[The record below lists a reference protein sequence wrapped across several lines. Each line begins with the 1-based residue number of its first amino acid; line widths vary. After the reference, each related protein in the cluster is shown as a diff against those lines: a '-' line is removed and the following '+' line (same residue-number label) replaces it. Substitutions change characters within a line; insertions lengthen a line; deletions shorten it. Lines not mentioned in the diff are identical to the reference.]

1 VATEN
6 KIMTKRIYTKIVG
19 TGSYIPTRTIGN
31 EYFNNYTFY
40 DQSTNEPFEKSNEEI
55 IQKFKEITNISER
68 RWISDEFQ
76 NSDMAFMA
84 VKDACES
91 AGIDPETLDFIIV
104 AHNFGDVD
112 PESTRVDILPSLA
125 NRVKAKLEIRN
136 PSCFCHDLISG
147 CPGWTQGMIT
157 ADAYIRS
164 GISKRGIVVGTDV
177 LSRISDPHDRDTM
190 IYADG
195 AGATIVEALESEEPT
210 GILSH
215 SSRSDSVQYWN
226 LLTNGKSFNPEFTGN
241 DQFIKML
248 GHKLYVYALSFVPG
262 VVKDSIEKAGL
273 QLSDIKKVL
282 IHQAN
287 EKMDEA
293 ILKNVFKLYHEKQIP
308 AGIMPMTIEKL
319 GNSSTATVPTLLDLI
334 LKGKMEGQEINEGE
348 YIILASVGA
357 GMNINSIVYKA

>member
-1 VATEN
+1 
-6 KIMTKRIYTKIVG
+6 MTKRVYTKIVG

-31 EYFNNYTFY
+31 EYFKNFTFF
-40 DQSTNEPFEKSNEEI
+40 DHCSKQPFDKSNEEI
-55 IQKFKEITNISER
+55 IQKFQEITNISER
-68 RWISDEFQ
+68 RWISDELH
-76 NSDMAFMA
+76 NSDMAALA
-84 VKDACES
+84 VKDALVS
-91 AGIDPETLDFIIV
+91 ADIDPETLDFIII

-112 PESTRVDILPSLA
+112 PVSTRVDILPSLA
-125 NRVKAKLEIRN
+125 NKVKAKLEIKN
-136 PSCFCHDLISG
+136 PACFCHDLISG

-164 GISKRGIVVGTDV
+164 GIAKRGVVVGSDV

-195 AGATIVEALESEEPT
+195 AGATIVEGVESEEPT
-210 GILSH
+210 GMLSH
-215 SSRSDSVQYWN
+215 SSRSDSVQYWQ
-226 LLTNGKSFNPEFTGN
+226 LLTNGKSFNPEFEGN
-241 DQFIKML
+241 DQFIKMH

-293 ILKNVFKLYHEKQIP
+293 ILKNVFKLYHEKNIP

-334 LKGKMEGQEINEGE
+334 MKGKMEGQQINKGD
-348 YIILASVGA
+348 YFILASVGA